1 MAPEAPDPQSLKS
14 WQDAFQYPIPTVR
27 RVEQELRRDI
37 ASNKEKLRALVG
49 TRYRELVG
57 TAETIVE
64 MNKDIQEVDTI
75 LVDIG
80 RRCNPRLVEKK
91 HQHARQMKRDATEKD
106 ADKHSFGAQLAL
118 LHRSTTSIAR
128 LLRRRASLLLVAKIL
143 VVSRLLHKT
152 LSQHDSTPPFLD
164 DLRKQL
170 ASLRNTLLNRIDKR
184 LASPNATEDVIIESL
199 AAFCLVSTPS
209 SDDAIHKFHQVRLG
223 VITAQLE
230 ASRENIPK
238 TLRLLINTLQMS
250 KVLRSRQFTDVLSK
264 LKSRPVLSD
273 PDIRSLD
280 ELLALRAETYELW
293 LESWGSTIMHR
304 SINVLDRLRDV
315 INDNLKRVLTSKV
328 ETIDGLVGHITSTI
342 SEWESSAHH
351 TSNGSLWDSDM
362 INADYSDGAT
372 AFRQSVTERLLGRD
386 ANVSAA
392 LEKYQSWL
400 SSFRDI
406 SESIGSLKRLRW
418 TDILVGS
425 EVEDEDINVTPQL
438 NEDDPKLLSDSLQ
451 TAMRQ
456 AFLTLQTSF
465 SEAFNAFGSSYRS
478 EKATFML
485 RLIRLVRRDIPT
497 GLLSDDFL
505 FSRDIVPEL
514 QKLLAA
520 EIATQTNS
528 LSFVPSS
535 NAQPDTNKLKIVP
548 GRTLW
553 EGDPATPVQPSPN
566 AFKYLRRLTAIMDES
581 GSDLWDP
588 STVKV
593 LKEALQKQLEGKIN
607 TTLEELES
615 WSSPDKTSETSE
627 TKDTSTKTNEKPDES
642 EDKSNE
648 EDTKAND
655 SDNSQADII
664 RDWKIQLFFDAVYLA
679 CMLGDPTQM
688 GDVTTC
694 VQKSAEPSPD
704 MLKTMKK
711 MAEEYWK
718 RTELLFVF
726 YYRAELDYI
735 LDGFAESKPGEINF
749 RMLQSRDGMIE
760 EPLLWLCFL
769 GKRL

>member
-1 MAPEAPDPQSLKS
+1 MNA
-14 WQDAFQYPIPTVR
+14 
-27 RVEQELRRDI
+27 
-37 ASNKEKLRALVG
+37 N
-49 TRYRELVG
+49 
-57 TAETIVE
+57 IVE
-64 MNKDIQEVDTI
+64 
-75 LVDIG
+75 L
-80 RRCNPRLVEKK
+80 
-91 HQHARQMKRDATEKD
+91 D

-152 LSQHDSTPPFLD
+152 LSQHESTPPFLD

-209 SDDAIHKFHQVRLG
+209 SDDAIHKFHEVRLG

-238 TLRLLINTLQMS
+238 TLRLLVNTLQTS
-250 KVLRSRQFTDVLSK
+250 KVLRSRQYTDVLSK

-273 PDIRSLD
+273 PEVRNLDGLELDVLGRFAAPGVINFTPWIKLSDLSRHEGLDSIRDWSLMAFEKFAEGCQKSLVQSND
-280 ELLALRAETYELW
+280 FSELLALRAETYELW

-315 INDNLKRVLTSKV
+315 FNGNLKRVLTSKV

-342 SEWESSAHH
+342 TEWESSVHH
-351 TSNGSLWDSDM
+351 ASNGSLWDSDM

-372 AFRQSVTERLLGRD
+372 AFKRSVTERLLGRD
-386 ANVSAA
+386 ANVSIA

-418 TDILVGS
+418 TDVLVGS
-425 EVEDEDINVTPQL
+425 EVEDDDINITPQL
-438 NEDDPKLLSDSLQ
+438 NEDDPRLLSDALQ

-456 AFLTLQTSF
+456 AFTTLQTSF
-465 SEAFNAFGSSYRS
+465 SEAFNAFGSSYQT

-497 GLLSDDFL
+497 GFVPDDFL
-505 FSRDIVPEL
+505 FSKDVVPEL
-514 QKLLAA
+514 QRLLAA
-520 EIATQTNS
+520 EIATQTNP
-528 LSFVPSS
+528 LSFVPSC
-535 NAQPDTNKLKIVP
+535 NTRPDTNDLKIVP

-553 EGDPATPVQPSPN
+553 EGDPAAPVQPSPA

-588 STVKV
+588 STVKI
-593 LKEALQKQLEGKIN
+593 LKEALQKQLDTKIN

-615 WSSPDKTSETSE
+615 WSSPNQPSEVSE
-627 TKDTSTKTNEKPDES
+627 TKDDSTKTNDKPDEP
-642 EDKSNE
+642 EEKSNG
-648 EDTKAND
+648 EDTKADD
-655 SDNSQADII
+655 SDDSSRADKI

-679 CMLGDPTQM
+679 HMLGDPAQLE
-688 GDVTTC
+688 DVTTR

-704 MLKTMKK
+704 TMKTMKK

-718 RTELLFVF
+718 RTELLF
-726 YYRAELDYI
+726 
-735 LDGFAESKPGEINF
+735 G
-749 RMLQSRDGMIE
+749 
-760 EPLLWLCFL
+760 LLA
-769 GKRL
+769 RR

>member
-1 MAPEAPDPQSLKS
+1 MEVSCLSAYMNAN
-14 WQDAFQYPIPTVR
+14 TVG
-27 RVEQELRRDI
+27 L
-37 ASNKEKLRALVG
+37 
-49 TRYRELVG
+49 
-57 TAETIVE
+57 
-64 MNKDIQEVDTI
+64 
-75 LVDIG
+75 
-80 RRCNPRLVEKK
+80 
-91 HQHARQMKRDATEKD
+91 D

-280 ELLALRAETYELW
+280 GLELDILGRFAAPGVINFTPWVKLSDLSRNEGLESIREWSLMAFEKFSEGCQKSLAQSNDFSELLALRAETYELW

-718 RTELLFVF
+718 RTELLF
-726 YYRAELDYI
+726 
-735 LDGFAESKPGEINF
+735 G
-749 RMLQSRDGMIE
+749 
-760 EPLLWLCFL
+760 LLA
-769 GKRL
+769 RR